1 MGPISGRMSAIQAMP
16 LQPESKGAGPGPL
29 SAEHLRALG
38 EARVRARKVRR
49 AAGVAT
55 MSGWTMAFF
64 ALVTLMPVLFGDFV
78 SLVLGIG
85 LSVVAFNELR
95 GAAMLKRLD
104 ANGAKLLGWNQI
116 GLGGLIVLYALWSL
130 VGAMRAPALAAAG
143 GSTGDPGMDQMLSRL
158 TTTLNYT
165 VYGTMAALGVVAPG
179 LTAWYYFTRGRLVRE
194 VVAQTP
200 GWVIDAMRATA

>member
-1 MGPISGRMSAIQAMP
+1 MSAIQAMP
-16 LQPESKGAGPGPL
+16 LQPGSQGGGPGPL
-29 SAEHLRALG
+29 SADHLRALG
-38 EARVRARKVRR
+38 EARVRSRKVRR

-64 ALVTLMPVLFGDFV
+64 ALMTLLPALFGDFV

-104 ANGAKLLGWNQI
+104 ANGAKRLGWNQI
-116 GLGGLIVLYALWSL
+116 GLGALIVLYSLWSL
-130 VGAMRAPALAAAG
+130 VSALRDPLALVG
-143 GSTGDPGMDQMLSRL
+143 GSTGNAEANQMLTGIAAPL
-158 TTTLNYT
+158 AAAI
-165 VYGTMAALGVVAPG
+165 YGTMAIIGVIGPG

-200 GWVIDAMRATA
+200 AWVIDAMRATA